1 MRITF
6 ELDDL
11 NARSEFQQ
19 LQARVENLSPLM
31 KSIAVLGKNRARQS
45 FQNQTAPDGTP
56 WKPSWRVTQLS
67 EKKGRKGRKKGGKTL
82 IDSSN
87 LLKSLNQGWDNTTA
101 VWGAG
106 MEYGIV
112 HQLGATIKP
121 QNGKYLVFAGADG
134 HLRKVTQ
141 VEIPARPFLPD
152 APDQLDQD
160 AISDLINNF
169 LTNDK

>member
-1 MRITF
+1 MRITL

-11 NARSEFQQ
+11 NVRSEFQQ
-19 LQARVENLSPLM
+19 LQARAENLSPLM

-56 WKPSWRVTQLS
+56 WKKSWRV
-67 EKKGRKGRKKGGKTL
+67 KKNGGKTL
-82 IDSSN
+82 IQSSN
-87 LLKSLNQGWDNTTA
+87 LVKSLGQEWDNA
-101 VWGAG
+101 SAEWGAG

-112 HQLGATIKP
+112 HQLGAAIKP
-121 QNGKYLVFAGADG
+121 KNSKYLVFAGADG

-152 APDQLDQD
+152 SPEQLDQD
-160 AISDLINNF
+160 AISDLIENF